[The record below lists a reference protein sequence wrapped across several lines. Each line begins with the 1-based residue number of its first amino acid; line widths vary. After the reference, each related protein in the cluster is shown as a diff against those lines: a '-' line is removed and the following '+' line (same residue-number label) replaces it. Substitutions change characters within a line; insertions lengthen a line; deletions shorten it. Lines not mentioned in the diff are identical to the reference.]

1 MPNIVYFE
9 IGVTAR
15 VRNNKNRGH
24 EFKNSSHNI
33 VPQKMNKRMYKK
45 ASVLCFLL
53 FLYPV
58 FTLLGQQLDPEYGKK
73 LMVYLTTHTLSNT
86 ELLYQKL
93 SRNLSAYM
101 IHQYVSD
108 AYNPPSINSF
118 FFDEILNNAFPPCD
132 KIGSE
137 FNIRLYKSAIELP
150 HEDNYIVLEYTW
162 PNMETRFM
170 FENQYRINHRIIDYN
185 PIYSRLM
192 NKGLIAVSPDSSS
205 IVFISGYMFL
215 NNIYHWYFPDNQ
227 FTDAAIHDYISVR
240 YYNYEP
246 VIEKIDVEKQECLFF
261 SRVMQK
267 RYRAVFIRPTD
278 EGSTHDEIYDRLEE
292 LSDNIMNTENE
303 GSVK

>member
-1 MPNIVYFE
+1 
-9 IGVTAR
+9 
-15 VRNNKNRGH
+15 
-24 EFKNSSHNI
+24 
-33 VPQKMNKRMYKK
+33 MYKK
-45 ASVLCFLL
+45 TSVICFLL
-53 FLYPV
+53 FLYLV
-58 FTLLGQQLDPEYGKK
+58 FTLLGQQQEQEAEKKKNRFRLYLDMPK
-73 LMVYLTTHTLSNT
+73 MSNT

-101 IHQYVSD
+101 IHQYALD

-137 FNIRLYKSAIELP
+137 FNIQLCKSAIELP
-150 HEDNYIVLEYTW
+150 HKSEFIVLEYKW
-162 PNMETRFM
+162 RKMQKRFKIGD
-170 FENQYRINHRIIDYN
+170 EYRIATNLDYYYN
-185 PIYSRLM
+185 SPYSPLM
-192 NKGLIAVSPDSSS
+192 EKGLIAVSSDSSYV
-205 IVFISGYMFL
+205 VFISGYMFL
-215 NNIYHWYFPDNQ
+215 NNICHWYFPDNQ

-240 YYNYEP
+240 YYNYTP
-246 VIEKIDVEKQECLFF
+246 IIEKIDVEKQECLFF

>member
-1 MPNIVYFE
+1 MC
-9 IGVTAR
+9 AR

-33 VPQKMNKRMYKK
+33 VPQKMNKLMCKK
-45 ASVLCFLL
+45 TSVICFLL

-101 IHQYVSD
+101 IHQYASD

-150 HEDNYIVLEYTW
+150 HKSEFIVLEYTW
-162 PNMETRFM
+162 TNMETRFKIGD
-170 FENQYRINHRIIDYN
+170 EYRIATIVGPHYN
-185 PIYSRLM
+185 SPYSPLM
-192 NKGLIAVSPDSSS
+192 EKGLIAVSSDSSYV
-205 IVFISGYMFL
+205 VFISGYTFL
-215 NNIYHWYFPDNQ
+215 NNICHWYFPDNQ

-240 YYNYEP
+240 YYNYTP
-246 VIEKIDVEKQECLFF
+246 IIEKIDVEKQECLFF

-267 RYRAVFIRPTD
+267 RYRAVFVRPTD
-278 EGSTHDEIYDRLEE
+278 ERSTHDKIYDRLEE